1 MNIKRLL
8 LLVTCMLL
16 LVFQGFAQNTF
27 NLGYCPDE
35 LTEESGSTVLNV
47 SYDCLF
53 SAAIIIPESRM
64 KMLKGST
71 IRKIRLATEEG
82 LTLIKVMLCKQ
93 LDDSCIDG
101 TYTDLPGTTTYG
113 WKEVELNMPYTITG
127 EQLIVMYTGYLPA
140 GQGLLYD
147 GKPNKNA
154 CWTKSNGI
162 DWIDR
167 SQLGCGALCLQAV
180 VETNEPIAT
189 EDYALST
196 ATPEKTLWQK
206 GETATLT
213 FGISNY
219 GSSEA
224 KAPAVHYCWTAN
236 GADGETQTAHTEGN
250 IAPDQTAYFKLNLST
265 THCHEGYNELKLWID
280 SDNGITVND
289 TLRTQ
294 ITCYEKSFPRKTLI
308 EQFSTMNC
316 SNCPSAHRF
325 LDNMLKERTDYVWIV
340 HHTGFGTD
348 ELTIPDSEQLGQ
360 LLNVTAAPRL
370 TYDRRILPCSLDKN
384 NPIIPGT
391 NLYDSQPS
399 FDYCT
404 QQPAFTKL
412 DIEPHYNEETDRLE
426 IMVRGERTNLCAEL
440 FPHARLTV
448 QLIEN
453 NVETQSIQA
462 GSYEKIQNHV
472 YRQSLTS
479 IIGDE
484 IVWNGNVF
492 SHTLISDLPATW
504 NPENLTVAAFIN
516 QPTENETTQIEILNA
531 NKVHILTGPTGTGNN
546 ATANSPVIHRE
557 YYNLQG
563 IRIDQPDKGIYLEK
577 RITPQGE
584 SVLKHLR

>member
-1 MNIKRLL
+1 MNIKQLL
-8 LLVTCMLL
+8 LFVTYILL
-16 LVFQGFAQNTF
+16 EFHGFAQNTF

-35 LTEESGSTVLNV
+35 LTEELGSTVLNV

-64 KMLKGST
+64 KMLKGSVV
-71 IRKIRLATEEG
+71 RKIRLATEEG
-82 LTLIKVMLCKQ
+82 LTLVKVMLRNE
-93 LDDSCIDG
+93 LDGPSIDG

-113 WKEVELNMPYTITG
+113 WKEMELNMPYTITG

-140 GQGLLYD
+140 GQGLLCD
-147 GKPNKNA
+147 GKPNRNA

-162 DWIDR
+162 NWVDR
-167 SQLGCGALCLQAV
+167 SQQGFGALCLQAI
-180 VETNEPIAT
+180 VETNDPITT
-189 EDYALST
+189 EDLALSS
-196 ATPEKTLWQK
+196 ATPEKTLLK
-206 GETATLT
+206 KEENAKLAI
-213 FGISNY
+213 GISNY
-219 GSSEA
+219 GQHEA
-224 KAPAVHYCWTAN
+224 IAPPIYYCWITDN
-236 GADGETQTAHTEGN
+236 TENEIQTAQTEGKITPN
-250 IAPDQTAYFKLNLST
+250 ETTFFNLNLAT
-265 THCHEGYNELKLWID
+265 VHCREGKNELKLWIE
-280 SDNGITVND
+280 SENGITEND

-316 SNCPSAHRF
+316 PNCPSAHRF
-325 LDNMLKERTDYVWIV
+325 LDNMLKERTDYVWMV

-360 LLNVTAAPRL
+360 LLNATAAPRL
-370 TYDRRILPCSLDKN
+370 TYDRRILPCSLDEN

-426 IMVRGERTNLCAEL
+426 ITIRGERTNLCAEL

-448 QLIEN
+448 QLIED

-479 IIGDE
+479 IMGDE
-484 IVWNGNVF
+484 IVWDGNVF

-504 NPENLTVAAFIN
+504 NPENLTVVAFIN

-531 NKVHILTGPTGTGNN
+531 NKVHVLTGPTSTGNN

-584 SVLKHLR
+584 SVLKYLR